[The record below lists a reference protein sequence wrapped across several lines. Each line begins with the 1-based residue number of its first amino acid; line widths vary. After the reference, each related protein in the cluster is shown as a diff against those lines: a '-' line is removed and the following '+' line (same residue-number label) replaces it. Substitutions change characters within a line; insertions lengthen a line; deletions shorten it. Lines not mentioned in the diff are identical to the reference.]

1 MASNIHERGGPGIP
15 SGEWQGL
22 DKLGWA
28 SHPEG
33 VAFLGPRKVLACK
46 MANPASSGLLICTYA
61 NVDPPPKK
69 RKKPSLLYLICVL
82 LDTAPWPPVCDF

>member
-22 DKLGWA
+22 DKLRWA

-61 NVDPPPKK
+61 NVDPPKK
-69 RKKPSLLYLICVL
+69 KKKTLSFISNMCPAGYSPMASSL
-82 LDTAPWPPVCDF
+82 